1 MATWTKVGTLR
12 KSKAGG
18 LYIKVEGDVALK
30 KDSSLSLQDPRKK
43 LDASVA
49 AGRMTAD
56 EAEARKAKVPEYIK
70 YEVYSVED

>member
-18 LYIKVEGDVALK
+18 LYIKVEGDVSLK

-56 EAEARKAKVPEYIK
+56 EAEGRKAKVPEYIK
-70 YEVYSVED
+70 YEIYSVED